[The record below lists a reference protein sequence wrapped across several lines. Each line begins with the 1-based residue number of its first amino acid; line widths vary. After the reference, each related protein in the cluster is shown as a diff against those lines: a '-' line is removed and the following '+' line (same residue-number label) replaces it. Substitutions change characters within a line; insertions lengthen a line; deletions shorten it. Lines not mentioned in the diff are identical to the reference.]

1 MRKIRFNCS
10 FESAEKLFSATLD
23 MVTAVAAQHREPI
36 PATWEPLLNNLAH
49 CLRKNKRYSESLEL
63 HKRALVLKPQT
74 ASTFTAIGFVQTL
87 LGQLENAIDSFHKSL
102 ALCHDEIFTLTIL
115 QYVTDDLK
123 EELDAYTPAFCKWLG
138 IYRGFRQIGMPSAA
152 SSLNGRSSIHSGG
165 RRLAGDQLWGHG
177 RQWNGGTTS
186 PGADVR

>member
-1 MRKIRFNCS
+1 MMEICFNCS

-23 MVTAVAAQHREPI
+23 MVTAVAAQNREPI

-49 CLRKNKRYSESLEL
+49 CMRKNRRYREALDL

-123 EELDAYTPAFCKWLG
+123 EELDVYTPAFRKCRA
-138 IYRGFRQIGMPSAA
+138 IYVSFRA
-152 SSLNGRSSIHSGG
+152 N
-165 RRLAGDQLWGHG
+165 D
-177 RQWNGGTTS
+177 WN
-186 PGADVR
+186 